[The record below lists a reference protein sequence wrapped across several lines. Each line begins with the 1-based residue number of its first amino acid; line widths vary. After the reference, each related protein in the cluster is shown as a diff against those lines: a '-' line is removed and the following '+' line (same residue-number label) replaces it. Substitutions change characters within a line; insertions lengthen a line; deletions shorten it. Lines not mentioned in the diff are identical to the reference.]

1 MSKYHSHI
9 SSAQKITD
17 AYKGEEPF
25 VHFIRKY
32 FAANKKYGSKDR
44 KAIASLCYNY
54 FRTATALIEKSKDDQ
69 FILPVFLCEQTPNEL
84 LAFFYPELN
93 EKIGLSVKEKI
104 ALIQI
109 DEQKLFPF
117 HDQLSQELDQRSFSL
132 SFLQQP
138 KLFLR
143 LRPSR
148 EQLVKDKLKDAGI
161 LFEETGTNSLSLKN
175 ATSLEE
181 VISIN
186 RDAVIQ
192 DLSSQHVLDHLDEN
206 RPDLP
211 PGKKIPAWDCCAAS
225 GGKSIL
231 LNDKLN
237 GKVQL
242 TVSDIRKSILHNCEK
257 RLQQARVD
265 IYRSF
270 VADLTQKNTEE
281 LPENF
286 PIIIC
291 DAPCTGS
298 GTWGRTPEQ
307 LFFFKEKTIDEYVRK
322 QQKIA
327 EEAMRHLQPGG
338 LFFYITCSVFAK
350 ENEQVVEFLQ
360 LQKGI
365 RLLEA
370 KYYKGY
376 LMQADTMFAAV
387 FIRL

>member
-44 KAIASLCYNY
+44 KAVAAICYDH
-54 FRTATALIEKSKDDQ
+54 FRTATALKERSRDDQ
-69 FILPVFLCEQTPNEL
+69 FILAVFLCEQQHSEL

-93 EKIGLSVKEKI
+93 EKIGLPVEEKI
-104 ALIQI
+104 GLLNI
-109 DEQKLFPF
+109 DAQQLFPF
-117 HDQLSQELDQRSFSL
+117 HEQLSPELDEPLFSR

-138 KLFLR
+138 KLFIR
-143 LRPSR
+143 LRPGR
-148 EQLVKDKLKDAGI
+148 EQVVKDKFKEAGI
-161 LFEETGTNSLSLKN
+161 IFEEINTNSLALKN

-181 VISIN
+181 IISIN

-192 DLSSQHVLDHLDEN
+192 DLNSQHVLDYLDEHTA
-206 RPDLP
+206 DLP
-211 PGKKIPAWDCCAAS
+211 AGKKTPAWDCCAAS
-225 GGKSIL
+225 GGKAIL
-231 LNDKLN
+231 LHDKLK

-270 VADLTQKNTEE
+270 VADLTQKNDGQ
-281 LPENF
+281 LPEDF
-286 PIIIC
+286 PIIVC

-307 LFFFKEKTIDEYVRK
+307 LFFFHEKTIGEYAQK
-322 QQKIA
+322 QQTIA
-327 EEAMRHLQPGG
+327 AAALQHLQPGG
-338 LFFYITCSVFAK
+338 LFFYITCSVFEK
-350 ENEQVVEFLQ
+350 ENEGVVKFLQ
-360 LQKGI
+360 EKKGVKLLQ
-365 RLLEA
+365 A

-376 LMQADTMFAAV
+376 EKQADTMFAAV
-387 FIRL
+387 FTR